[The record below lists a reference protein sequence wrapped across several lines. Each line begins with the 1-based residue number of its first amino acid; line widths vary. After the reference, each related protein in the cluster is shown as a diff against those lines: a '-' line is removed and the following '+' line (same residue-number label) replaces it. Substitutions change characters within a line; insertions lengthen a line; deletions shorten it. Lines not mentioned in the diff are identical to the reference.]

1 MEIGTDRENRTPEQC
16 VFSEPWTSDLSVFKN
31 IDEPQSNLVDIRH
44 HDSLDAF
51 DGGVNGI
58 LFKTTSGT
66 PLGLETYCDVK
77 QPATTTSDFNLGLG
91 TLSIWGSY
99 WDNYFY
105 WARMPR
111 VDGDDLVV
119 NTYEDHNNHINILY
133 DPDRIKLLGTQNQTL
148 KGSSWGAVSH
158 VRIFFRQ
165 YLTAISFASSSLT
178 TQRTV

>member
-1 MEIGTDRENRTPEQC
+1 M
-16 VFSEPWTSDLSVFKN
+16 
-31 IDEPQSNLVDIRH
+31 DIRH
-44 HDSLDAF
+44 HDSLDAWY
-51 DGGVNGI
+51 GGVNGI

-119 NTYEDHNNHINILY
+119 NTSEDHNNHIDILY
-133 DPDRIKLLGTQNQTL
+133 DPDRIKLLGTQN
-148 KGSSWGAVSH
+148 
-158 VRIFFRQ
+158 
-165 YLTAISFASSSLT
+165 
-178 TQRTV
+178 